1 LEEFPE
7 LQKSIAKPAL
17 RIGTTTILPE
27 TSLPVKATSGV
38 SIVLGLRFK
47 FVCSFK
53 KKNFRNN
60 RGMLLNTSSLVIF
73 IT

>member
-38 SIVLGLRFK
+38 SIVLG
-47 FVCSFK
+47 
-53 KKNFRNN
+53 
-60 RGMLLNTSSLVIF
+60 
-73 IT
+73 